1 MDTALASLL
10 LIPRGD
16 VSAVQWAILLTL
28 NVKSTRSELRRWETV
43 RTLYVAARNA
53 GLTDVANSERITSY
67 PNNK

>member
-1 MDTALASLL
+1 M
-10 LIPRGD
+10 
-16 VSAVQWAILLTL
+16 
-28 NVKSTRSELRRWETV
+28 V